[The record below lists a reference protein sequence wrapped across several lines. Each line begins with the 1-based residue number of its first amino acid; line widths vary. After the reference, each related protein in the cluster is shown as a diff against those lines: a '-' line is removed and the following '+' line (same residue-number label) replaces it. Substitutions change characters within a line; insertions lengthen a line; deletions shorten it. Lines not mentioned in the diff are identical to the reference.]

1 MDAMS
6 GSPSPCRVFAKTPA
20 HATERA
26 ESERVSVVV
35 RVIDMLLMLTART
48 DFDAVMMVLAAREQ
62 HCAASSSLAR
72 WW

>member
-6 GSPSPCRVFAKTPA
+6 GSPSPCSVFARTPV

-35 RVIDMLLMLTART
+35 RVIDMVLIFTAL
-48 DFDAVMMVLAAREQ
+48 DAPGDDGT
-62 HCAASSSLAR
+62 CGT
-72 WW
+72 

>member
-1 MDAMS
+1 
-6 GSPSPCRVFAKTPA
+6 V

-35 RVIDMLLMLTART
+35 KVIDMLLMLTART
-48 DFDAVMMVLAAREQ
+48 ALDAVTMVLAAREQ
-62 HCAASSSLAR
+62 HYAASSSLTP